1 MIIRMNIDE
10 VQKAITEY
18 LMVRHK
24 DWGPD
29 EELAVSSV
37 VTGTGD
43 AYAVEA
49 EVHFIPQVK
58 ETSE

>member
-18 LMVRHK
+18 LMTRHK
-24 DWGPD
+24 DWAPE
-29 EELAVSSV
+29 EELTVSSV

-43 AYAVEA
+43 AYAVEV
-49 EVHFIPQVK
+49 EVYFIPK
-58 ETSE
+58 EKDNE